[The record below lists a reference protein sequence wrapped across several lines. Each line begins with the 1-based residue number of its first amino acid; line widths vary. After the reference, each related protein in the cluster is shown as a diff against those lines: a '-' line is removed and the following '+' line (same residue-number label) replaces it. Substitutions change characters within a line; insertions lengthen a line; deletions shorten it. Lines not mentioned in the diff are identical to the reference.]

1 MSAGSALQAA
11 RAAGVSVALDG
22 DQLLLKAAVPPPAIV
37 VEALS
42 RHKAEIVILLR
53 PTRDGWSA
61 KDWHTFLDERTAIAE
76 LVRGL
81 PRAEAEAHALA
92 ACIIEWLNRNPECS
106 PPSRCHGCG
115 QAERALE
122 NDPLLPFGNES
133 TGHAWL
139 HSHCSRAW
147 HARREADARAA
158 LAAIGIRISIL
169 RLPIRYLRKN
179 SRRPEITT
187 LV

>member
-22 DQLLLKAAVPPPAIV
+22 DQLLLKAAMPPPAIV

-53 PTRDGWSA
+53 PVSDGWSA
-61 KDWHTFLDERTAIAE
+61 KDWRAFLDERTAIAE

-81 PRAEAEAHALA
+81 PRAEAEAHAFD
-92 ACIIEWLNRNPECS
+92 ACIIEWLNRNPVRS
-106 PPSRCHGCG
+106 PPGRCLGCG

-139 HSHCSRAW
+139 HSHCWLAW
-147 HARREADARAA
+147 HTRRKADATAA
-158 LAAIGIRISIL
+158 LAAIKIL
-169 RLPIRYLRKN
+169 PPKD
-179 SRRPEITT
+179 SRPSAHRTRR
-187 LV
+187 VGS